1 MIYEAIKN
9 FNQQFA
15 YKPAVGNAAKLK
27 PFKRLIVA
35 GMGGSNLAPELLKIR
50 NPKLEV
56 IAHRNYGLPN
66 LGKKVLK
73 ESLIVASSYS
83 GNTEETIDA
92 FNLAVRKNYPVA
104 AISIGGKLLD
114 LARKRKKPYIQLP
127 DTRVQPRLALGFAAL
142 ALLKLTGDKAAM
154 KEARDLAELLKPAPL
169 ERAGKDLAKKLKSF
183 VPVIYASER
192 NRAITYNWKIKMN
205 ETGKIPA
212 FANVFPE
219 LNHNEMTGFD
229 VKEATQELS
238 KNFHFIFLKDP
249 DDHLKISKRM
259 NITERLY
266 RERGL
271 PVEVLILSGKTKFH
285 KIFSS
290 LALADWTSY
299 YIAKELG
306 VEPEQVP
313 MVEEFKR
320 LMKNYGNK

>member
-1 MIYEAIKN
+1 MYETIKT
-9 FNQQFA
+9 FNEKFL
-15 YKPAVGNAAKLK
+15 YKPAVENAAKLK

-50 NPKLEV
+50 YPNLEV
-56 IAHRNYGLPN
+56 IAHRDYGLPN
-66 LGKKVLK
+66 LSKKVLK

-92 FNLAVRKNYPVA
+92 FNSAVRHNYPAA
-104 AISIGGKLLD
+104 AISVGGKLLD

-127 DTRVQPRLALGFAAL
+127 NTRIQPRLALGFAAL
-142 ALLKLTGDKAAM
+142 ALLKLIGNKPAM
-154 KEARDLAELLKPAPL
+154 REARDLAALLKPALL
-169 ERAGKDLAKKLKSF
+169 ERTGKDLAKKLKIF
-183 VPVIYASER
+183 VPIIYASSH
-192 NRAITYNWKIKMN
+192 NQAIAYNWKIKLN

-212 FANVFPE
+212 FTNVFPE

-229 VKEATQELS
+229 LKESTRELS
-238 KNFHFIFLKDP
+238 KNFYFIFLKDP

-259 NITERLY
+259 NVTERLY

-271 PVEVLILSGKTKFH
+271 PVEVLILNGKTKFH

-290 LALADWTSY
+290 LVLADWTSY
-299 YIAKELG
+299 YIAKELR

-313 MVEEFKR
+313 MVEEFKK
-320 LMKNYGNK
+320 LIK